1 MVGNC
6 KSVSKFKST
15 NTTNTPIKV
24 NGDIFFHPVDKA
36 NSINNYFTPVSN
48 IDSEPDLPDVPRLA
62 PCELSGIVINEQEVC
77 DQLQILNMSKP
88 AGPDNLQPKLFKAV
102 FQSLGKPLT
111 ISLKKSLN
119 FGVGGAW

>member
-1 MVGNC
+1 MKQVRWCLTFVGLYIIEFQNSLIDKSIPPGKWWRIA

-36 NSINNYFTPVSN
+36 NSINNYFTSVSN
-48 IDSEPDLPDVPRLA
+48 IDSEPDLPDVPPLA

-77 DQLQILNMSKP
+77 DQFQI
-88 AGPDNLQPKLFKAV
+88 
-102 FQSLGKPLT
+102 
-111 ISLKKSLN
+111 
-119 FGVGGAW
+119 